1 MAICSVPYLR
11 RFAQEFNVELPDESQ
26 IGWHLLSQ
34 KESGAAYD
42 TVVPGP
48 ERVTPEHRD
57 QFRIRL
63 YASKFLAE
71 LEAYKDCPA
80 VLERLAAAQHE
91 LYFTT
96 ARAERRRHIAVTW
109 LRGN

>member
-42 TVVPGP
+42 TVVHGL
-48 ERVTPEHRD
+48 ERVTPEERD

-63 YASKFLAE
+63 YESTFFAE
-71 LEAYKDCPA
+71 LVVYKECT
-80 VLERLAAAQHE
+80 VVIERLLAADHE
-91 LYFTT
+91 LYVLITLVG
-96 ARAERRRHIAVTW
+96 RRRS
-109 LRGN
+109 